1 MAEITPAPL
10 VNRLIAEA
18 FGTFILVGAV
28 VGTAVFASA
37 NVGFLGIAL
46 AAGLAVLVSAYAF
59 GSISG
64 GHFNPAVTL
73 GVAAAGRMLW
83 RDVLWYIGAQV
94 VGAIVAASIMFGIDA
109 GAPKSFFKDSIKGGF
124 ASNGYGAHSPGGF
137 NLGSAIVVELVL
149 TAIFLYVIL
158 SVTAPGATTPGFA
171 PLAIGL
177 TLTVIH
183 LISIPVDGTSVNPA
197 RSIATAIYGA
207 DWTRADLWVFII
219 VPIVGGLLAGYTWKY
234 LFGRVLLG
242 GAGLAPST
250 APTTTTTTS
259 KKVTDK

>member
-1 MAEITPAPL
+1 MAETTPAPIL
-10 VNRLIAEA
+10 SRLLAEA

-37 NVGFLGIAL
+37 NTGWLGIAF
-46 AAGLAVLVSAYAF
+46 AAGLAVLVSAFAF

-83 RDVLWYIGAQV
+83 RDVLPYIAAQL
-94 VGAIVAASIMFGIDA
+94 VGAIVAATIFYAIDA
-109 GAPKSFFKDSIKGGF
+109 GSPGFKASIKSGF

-137 NLGSAIVVELVL
+137 DLPSVIVVEFVL

-158 SVTAPGATTPGFA
+158 SVTAPGATTAGFA
-171 PLAIGL
+171 PVAIGL

-183 LISIPVDGTSVNPA
+183 LISIPVSGTSVNPA

-207 DWTRADLWVFII
+207 DWTRAQLWVFII
-219 VPIVGGLLAGYTWKY
+219 VPIVGGLVAGFTWKY
-234 LFGRVLLG
+234 LFGRVLG
-242 GAGLAPST
+242 GVNEVAAV
-250 APTTTTTTS
+250 TTTT
-259 KKVTDK
+259 KK